1 MKAAFIVVAGVMT
14 MASPVFAQGGE
25 KINYLI
31 KYVSSDKAKD
41 QVLKDFNMYDIKESD
56 KYRNDLF
63 KTPELTIIEGEDK
76 NFYKKAK

>member
-1 MKAAFIVVAGVMT
+1 MKGAFILVVGIMT
-14 MASPVFAQGGE
+14 MAIPVFAQEGE

-31 KYVSSDKAKD
+31 KYVSSDKEKD
-41 QVLKDFNMYDIKESD
+41 QVLKDFKMYDIKESD
-56 KYRNDLF
+56 KYRNDLY

>member
-1 MKAAFIVVAGVMT
+1 MKGAFILVVGIMT
-14 MASPVFAQGGE
+14 MASPVFAQEGE

-31 KYVSSDKAKD
+31 KYVSSDKEKD
-41 QVLKDFNMYDIKESD
+41 QVLKDFKMYDIKESD
-56 KYRNDLF
+56 KYRNDLY

>member
-1 MKAAFIVVAGVMT
+1 MKGVFILVAGIMT
-14 MASPVFAQGGE
+14 MASPVFAQEGE

-41 QVLKDFNMYDIKESD
+41 QVLKDFKMYDIKESD

-63 KTPELTIIEGEDK
+63 KTPKLTIIEGEDN

>member
-1 MKAAFIVVAGVMT
+1 MKAAFIVIVGVMT
-14 MASPVFAQGGE
+14 MASPVFAQEGE

-41 QVLKDFNMYDIKESD
+41 QVLKDFKMYDVKESD

-63 KTPELTIIEGEDK
+63 RTPELTIIEGENK